1 MARPNVKFVINDESF
16 VIPAT
21 EEFSSTAG
29 AVYNP
34 STALSFLGTTAEK
47 DAGYMYVA
55 NLSEWFGKLSSYIVK
70 AAGGASA
77 FSGITAYSIGSCA
90 ASYIDGSYTATEA
103 EFSDEWWPI
112 HNFLQYGG
120 GCYVGFETDALTN
133 YTNEFETLPFD
144 VIFQGG
150 GTGAAANNYAT
161 EVSSIVDARS
171 TNDNPVIGVVYVKSD
186 PGALTDH
193 VTSNTP
199 SGTNNEN
206 YIRVYGEKVHLNGT
220 GNVSSTVVTSL
231 AADVAGCICR
241 TDRDSYPWFSPG
253 GTRRGRILNVLRLNR
268 PVSATEQDYL
278 YSLEIN
284 PVVTF
289 PGDGTILFGDKT
301 GRNDDSTLSRINVSR
316 LFMYVKKSLGP
327 VARSLL
333 FEQNDAITR
342 GRFKTAA
349 EGFLERIVAQR
360 GIQDFRVI
368 CDESNNT
375 PEIIE
380 GNLFVAEILIKPI
393 TSINYIKITLTNKDL
408 SSTL

>member
-1 MARPNVKFVINDESF
+1 MARPNVKFLINDESF
-16 VIPAT
+16 VIPST
-21 EEFSSTAG
+21 EEFSTTAG
-29 AVYNP
+29 AVFNA
-34 STALSFLGTTAEK
+34 SDALSFLGTTAER
-47 DAGYMYVA
+47 DAGYMYIQD
-55 NLSEWFGKLSSYIVK
+55 LSSWFGKLSSYIVK
-70 AAGGASA
+70 EAGGAAA
-77 FSGITAYSIGSCA
+77 FAGITLYSIGSCA
-90 ASYIDGSYTATEA
+90 ASYIDGTYAGVDA
-103 EFSDEWWPI
+103 QFKNEWWPI

-120 GCYVGFETDALTN
+120 PCYVGFETASLAT
-133 YTNEFETLPFD
+133 YTDEFANLPFD

-150 GTGAAANNYAT
+150 TTGSARTNYET
-161 EVSSIVDARS
+161 PVISIVDSR
-171 TNDNPVIGVVYVKSD
+171 TENDNPVIGVLYVKSD
-186 PGALTDH
+186 PD
-193 VTSNTP
+193 TSNSVTANKP
-199 SGTNNEN
+199 SGANTEN
-206 YIRVYGEKVHLNGT
+206 FVFVYGEKVHLDGT
-220 GNVSSTVVTSL
+220 GNSTSTVITSL
-231 AADVAGCICR
+231 APDVAGCICR
-241 TDRDSYPWFSPG
+241 TDRDSFPWFSPA

-268 PVSATEQDYL
+268 TLSNTEQDTL
-278 YSLEIN
+278 YDAEIN

-289 PGDGTILFGDKT
+289 PGDGTILYGDKT
-301 GRNDDSTLSRINVSR
+301 GLNDASTLSRINVSR
-316 LFMYVKKSLGP
+316 LFMYIRKSLAP

-380 GNLFVAEILIKPI
+380 GNLFVAELLIKPI